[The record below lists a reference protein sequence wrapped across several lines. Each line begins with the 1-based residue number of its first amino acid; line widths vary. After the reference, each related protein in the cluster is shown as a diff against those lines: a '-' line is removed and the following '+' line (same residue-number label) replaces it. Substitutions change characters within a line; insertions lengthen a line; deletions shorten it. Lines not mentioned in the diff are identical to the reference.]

1 MNCNVFPLFRGA
13 SRQRLKH
20 QIDQQSTD
28 REDGRTSSYFSKE
41 QSDAIRPSTT
51 RLYKKKTKQHRKRNP
66 NTRENK
72 TVIQPEPL
80 ANIPNCL
87 KRNPPLIIETKG
99 DHSCD
104 SQNAPM

>member
-41 QSDAIRPSTT
+41 HSEAIRHAPLGS
-51 RLYKKKTKQHRKRNP
+51 KKKKK
-66 NTRENK
+66 K
-72 TVIQPEPL
+72 
-80 ANIPNCL
+80 
-87 KRNPPLIIETKG
+87 
-99 DHSCD
+99 
-104 SQNAPM
+104 